1 MIIFAV
7 GFFLKFASF
16 CDIQE
21 SPMPDESELFTN
33 VYVKGY
39 GVEVIYPLLQIFNLL
54 CTPNALSLRGTLL
67 LYNVKF

>member
-1 MIIFAV
+1 MIIIAV
-7 GFFLKFASF
+7 GLFIDFASF

-21 SPMPDESELFTN
+21 CPMPDESELFTN

-54 CTPNALSLRGTLL
+54 CTLCTIAERHTSVVRC
-67 LYNVKF
+67 